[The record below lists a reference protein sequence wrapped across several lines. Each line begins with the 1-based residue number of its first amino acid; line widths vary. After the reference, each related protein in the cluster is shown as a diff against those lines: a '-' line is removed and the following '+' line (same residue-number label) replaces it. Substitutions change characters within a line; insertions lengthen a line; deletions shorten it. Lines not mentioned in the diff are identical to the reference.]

1 MKDININRS
10 KIQMKKIMIATFV
23 LISILI
29 SGCNLYQ
36 SPDPRDFV
44 GDEENDKKLFIEQYD
59 PIANEG
65 QYWFPKQKLGTNYWI
80 VVNATS
86 NTKSFDDN
94 NLQNHIL
101 AESIIGLTALA
112 VNEGTSSTMVW
123 TDSPNSNYAEVLD
136 QTGLTQNGAQTTWEL
151 LEKHDNVKSHIDGYV
166 LCKMRKQES
175 INVATVASHVFRAVI
190 VDEYYEDKIIELGY
204 ELKYDARDKTM
215 EDAWSEFKDECNNDA
230 LVLMP
235 TLTGNLKSFAIANR
249 LMSVNYNKKMGNSF
263 DNNKE
268 VFKEVL
274 DWLNPL
280 SPVIGWESGLGEDV
294 FVNLVSK
301 SGNMMVPSDWIWNT
315 TMMSG
320 DYENRQ
326 PGLAQVTNPQFID
339 FDETI
344 HYASFFLTDGDNV
357 QWMMNNFRTGDY
369 YTNELNSDVRMSFG
383 LPVANLSMISPYQL
397 NRLFNEQAPNNT
409 LIEFGGG
416 GYYYPDNFGINKNR
430 TELLDGIAKKVG
442 SHMKQHR
449 VKVLGL
455 LCQNVTSAESK
466 EAYEAYI
473 SNNDQLVG
481 IIAVQYNPYAGGD
494 GEVMWF
500 TNSNG
505 IDIPVV
511 TVKYAIWNH
520 GNHNQPSQ
528 GTPTYIA
535 HKLNELAEQSSTS
548 HSLVAVHAWSMFK
561 DIGDSDDELEENN
574 AGSTVG
580 IYPVSWC
587 ANKLSSKTKVVNVEE
602 LIWQIRML
610 EKPEQTESVLNEYY

>member
-1 MKDININRS
+1 
-10 KIQMKKIMIATFV
+10 MKKIMIATFV
-23 LISILI
+23 FVSILI

-36 SPDPRDFV
+36 SPDPRDFG
-44 GDEENDKKLFIEQYD
+44 GDEENDKKLYIEQYD
-59 PIANEG
+59 PIADEG
-65 QYWFPKQKLGTNYWI
+65 QYWLPKQKLGTNYWI

-136 QTGLTQNGAQTTWEL
+136 QIGLIQNGSQTTWEL

-166 LCKMRKQES
+166 LCKTRYQES
-175 INVATVASHVFRAVI
+175 INVATVASHVYRSVI

-204 ELKYDARDKTM
+204 ELKYDARNKTM
-215 EDAWSEFKDECNNDA
+215 EDAWSEFKDKCNNDA

-268 VFKEVL
+268 IFKEAL

-294 FVNLVSK
+294 FVGLVSK

-326 PGLAQVTNPQFID
+326 LGLAQVTNPQFID
-339 FDETI
+339 FDESL

-357 QWMMNNFRTGDY
+357 QWMMNNFRVGDY
-369 YTNELNSDVRMSFG
+369 YANELNSDVRMSFG

-455 LCQNVTSAESK
+455 LCKDVNSAESK

-473 SNNDQLVG
+473 KNNNQLVG

-494 GEVMWF
+494 GEIMWF
-500 TNSNG
+500 TNSEG

-520 GNHNQPSQ
+520 GNYNQPNQ
-528 GTPTYIA
+528 GTPTYISQ
-535 HKLNELAEQSSTS
+535 KLNELSEQSSTS
-548 HSLVAVHAWSMFK
+548 HSLVAVHAWSRFK
-561 DIGDSDDELEENN
+561 DIGDSDDALEENKG
-574 AGSTVG
+574 GSTVG

-587 ANKLSSKTKVVNVEE
+587 VNKLNSKTKVVNVEE
-602 LIWQIRML
+602 LIWQIRMH
-610 EKPEQTESVLNEYY
+610 EKPEQTEAILTKYY